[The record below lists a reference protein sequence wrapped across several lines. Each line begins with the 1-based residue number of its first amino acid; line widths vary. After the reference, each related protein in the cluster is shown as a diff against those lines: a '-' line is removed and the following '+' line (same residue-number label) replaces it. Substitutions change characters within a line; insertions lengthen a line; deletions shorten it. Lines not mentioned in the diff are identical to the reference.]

1 MKFVKEMVYR
11 IFLGGYLAA
20 EAVELGTFAPE
31 CCSAYI
37 VLNPNYRKQFIDA
50 VKQGLKDNRFLESF
64 ESNKNYPD
72 FSMRYG
78 DTETVVFDLREE
90 GFYQYNGLNITI
102 LFVKPKKKII

>member
-1 MKFVKEMVYR
+1 M
-11 IFLGGYLAA
+11 
-20 EAVELGTFAPE
+20 ELGTFAPE

-78 DTETVVFDLREE
+78 NTETVVFDLREE
-90 GFYQYNGLNITI
+90 GVYHKTLNYGDCI
-102 LFVKPKKKII
+102 LEKRAAAAAGINEKVFINTMDLILLYCL